1 MADDGADVRRQA
13 EDLWI
18 KVVVRDEVPVLY
30 PQAAR
35 VLCRIVVG
43 LARKERGS
51 EAGSQAEGREL
62 ERRRAG

>member
-1 MADDGADVRRQA
+1 MAGDRADLRRDS

-18 KVVVRDEVPVLY
+18 TVVVPDGVPVLC

-43 LARKERGS
+43 LARKELGS
-51 EAGSQAEGREL
+51 EAGSQAEGHEV

>member
-1 MADDGADVRRQA
+1 MEA
-13 EDLWI
+13 EPHGEAMWI
-18 KVVVRDEVPVLY
+18 TVVVPEGVPVVY

-43 LARKERGS
+43 LAQVERGS
-51 EAGSQAEGREL
+51 EAGSRAEGQEL